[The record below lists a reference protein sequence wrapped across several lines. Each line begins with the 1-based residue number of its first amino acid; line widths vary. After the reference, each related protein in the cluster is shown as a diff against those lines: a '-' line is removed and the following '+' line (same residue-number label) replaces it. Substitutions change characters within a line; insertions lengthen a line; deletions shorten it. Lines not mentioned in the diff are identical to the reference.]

1 MGIKEQV
8 KAGNISIEDALT
20 KVDKSTI
27 TYGWLKRRKGGNAI
41 VNAPV
46 KSKAKKEK
54 KYVSKKVAQPD
65 DLVVKR

>member
-1 MGIKEQV
+1 MGIKEHV
-8 KAGNISIEDALT
+8 KSGKLSITDALT
-20 KVDKSTI
+20 MVDTSSL
-27 TYGWLKRRKGGNAI
+27 TYGWLKRRKGGNAV

-65 DLVVKR
+65 DIVVKR